1 MLLNCIVSF
10 EKDLQY
16 RILKIT
22 PKTYYAS
29 IQPSWFPFYYM
40 LQLFLKGS
48 GFNCVLKCCCNHTP
62 RKAPNSSRNDT
73 QLGNPWPWGGMD
85 VGMDGTL
92 PSPQPKN
99 TVISRG
105 ERGPLRAQALGFM
118 GKKQL
123 CISIPFLSQHSPP
136 QIFGVFKQLLML
148 QHHVL
153 ILFPPPPK
161 KTLKGLQKKVACSCC
176 HRDSPLQHRNPKS
189 CKKWKNL
196 RF

>member
-62 RKAPNSSRNDT
+62 RMAPNSSRNDT

-153 ILFPPPPK
+153 ILFPPPR
-161 KTLKGLQKKVACSCC
+161 QK
-176 HRDSPLQHRNPKS
+176 NPKRVTEKS
-189 CKKWKNL
+189 CLQLLPQRLSSSAQKPKIL
-196 RF
+196 